1 MRTVTTDGLGN
12 NKIFGGL
19 LSYSI
24 SNAITNQ
31 GRNYALQS
39 RLTLETFRFKDE
51 NDYEYEISLK
61 VFSRILKIQ
70 TPRKASFYHSVSL
83 EKLALLPLVK
93 EVTHSPDRKMIKLP
107 TSDNSFSPL
116 RHSR

>member
-1 MRTVTTDGLGN
+1 MRFALRTETTDGLGD
-12 NKIFGGL
+12 NKTFEGL

-31 GRNYALQS
+31 GRNYTLQS
-39 RLTLETFRFKDE
+39 RLTL
-51 NDYEYEISLK
+51 YEYEISLR

-70 TPRKASFYHSVSL
+70 TPRKASFYHFSL
-83 EKLALLPLVK
+83 EKLALLPLVNDVD
-93 EVTHSPDRKMIKLP
+93 VTRSPDRKMIKLP
-107 TSDNSFSPL
+107 TFDNSFSPL